1 MKAKITS
8 ENSDY
13 SGKVVISGAK
23 NSATRILA
31 ASLITD
37 TENILY
43 NFPTELVDV
52 KHKVNAMKEYG
63 AHIEL
68 DTFKSTARINA
79 DSICTHKLSKYDYP
93 IRTTYLLAAGLLK
106 KFGKACIP
114 YPGGCNI
121 GDRGYDQHIKVWEN
135 LGCKVEE
142 CHDSINIFAPKNGF
156 NPLDIRFDISTI
168 GGTENALISASMIP
182 GESHIR
188 DAYVSPEVEDLISYL
203 RATGVK
209 IEFSGNSHIKIVG
222 SDHLKGVEYT
232 IIPDRIEAL
241 TWLIFG
247 AISKGEIHVKN
258 VPYDLMEIPLIHM
271 RKTGV
276 DFFANKSDAFIS
288 PKCIIDDAIQP
299 FELACGTH
307 PGIISDMQPF
317 FVLLGLAA
325 QGTSRIYD
333 YRYPERVAYLEE
345 LNKFCPDSIEWS
357 KGEIIVHGPA
367 KFKPANAD
375 SLDLRGGMAVL
386 IAAILSK
393 GDCTVDNIQM
403 AMRGY
408 NKLKEKLSGLGIT
421 LNID

>member
-1 MKAKITS
+1 MRVQITS

-37 TENILY
+37 SENILY

-52 KHKVNAMKEYG
+52 KHKVNAMTEYG
-63 AHIEL
+63 AQIDL
-68 DTFKSTARINA
+68 DTLNSTARINA
-79 DSICTHKLSKYDYP
+79 DSLHTHKLTKYDYP

-106 KFGKACIP
+106 RFGKACIP

-121 GDRGYDQHIKVWEN
+121 GNRGYDQHIKVWRN
-135 LGCKVEE
+135 LGCKIEE
-142 CHDSINIFAPKNGF
+142 SHDSINIFAPQNGLT
-156 NPLDIRFDISTI
+156 PLDVRFDISTI
-168 GGTENALISASMIP
+168 GGTENALISASMISD
-182 GESHIR
+182 ESHIR

-203 RATGVK
+203 KATGVK
-209 IEFSGNSHIKIVG
+209 IEVSGNSHIKVVG
-222 SDHLKGVEYT
+222 SEQLKGVEYT

-247 AISKGEIHVKN
+247 AISGGELQVKN
-258 VPYDLMEIPLIHM
+258 VPYDLMEIPLIHLK
-271 RKTGV
+271 KTGI
-276 DFFANKSDAFIS
+276 DIFANDNDALIS
-288 PKCIIDDAIQP
+288 PDCLLKNTIQP

-307 PGIISDMQPF
+307 PGVISDMQPF

-325 QGTSRIYD
+325 DGTSRIYD
-333 YRYPERVAYLEE
+333 YRYPERVAYLKE
-345 LNKFCPDSIEWS
+345 LNKFCSGSIEWK
-357 KGEIIVHGPA
+357 KGEITVHGPV

-393 GDCTVDNIQM
+393 GACTVENIQM

-408 NKLKEKLSGLGIT
+408 NKLEEKLRSLGVKLKIE
-421 LNID
+421 